1 MIKIL
6 IIEMEPQYVNVAA
19 FMAKYRSKRECFTF
33 RKSANFLFVFP
44 VSIDGEAYLPPFDT
58 VTVYFR
64 KSENFLTVAVKDLI
78 QGVRKCKL

>member
-1 MIKIL
+1 
-6 IIEMEPQYVNVAA
+6 MEPQYVNVAA

-33 RKSANFLFVFP
+33 L
-44 VSIDGEAYLPPFDT
+44 SIDGEAYLPPFDT